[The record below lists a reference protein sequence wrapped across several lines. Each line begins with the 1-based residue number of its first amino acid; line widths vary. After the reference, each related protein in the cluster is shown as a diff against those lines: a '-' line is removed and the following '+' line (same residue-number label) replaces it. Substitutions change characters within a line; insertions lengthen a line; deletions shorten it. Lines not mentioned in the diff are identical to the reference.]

1 MAYEPIVIS
10 VEMSQ
15 YGYWIVTLSIKPG
28 LRMPVMICK
37 VGITTKDAVQLAMTT
52 TAAHSAKKGSQ

>member
-15 YGYWIVTLSIKPG
+15 YGYWIVTLSIEPG
-28 LRMPVMICK
+28 LHMPVMICR
-37 VGITTKDAVQLAMTT
+37 VGITSTQAADLAMTT
-52 TAAHSAKKGSQ
+52 AAAHSAKKGSQ

>member
-28 LRMPVMICK
+28 LRMPVMICR
-37 VGITTKDAVQLAMTT
+37 VGITSTQAADFAMATA
-52 TAAHSAKKGSQ
+52 AAHSAKKGSQ